1 MRCLKCQA
9 EIAGEPRYCSECGY
23 NVKSG
28 EHILSLTSGS
38 GFSAQEDL
46 TAGSVGKGALK
57 PPSGFSRTLSTELVG
72 RQSELRTLLSLSTLI
87 ENRTYKPGE
96 VMIHK
101 GEMDRDLF
109 FLTEGLVEISRK
121 EGGEDFILNE
131 IEPPHILRDIAFLS
145 GTPRTLPNGDLLPL
159 RRTGIVSSVGGII
172 PMSTTTHKTWG
183 YPQETRKRQLNN
195 SNALMEEFVYEDST
209 YHDTRQ

>member
-1 MRCLKCQA
+1 M
-9 EIAGEPRYCSECGY
+9 PSP
-23 NVKSG
+23 NS
-28 EHILSLTSGS
+28 SLGI
-38 GFSAQEDL
+38 SAQKDPA
-46 TAGSVGKGALK
+46 AGSANDHALR
-57 PPSGFSRTLSTELVG
+57 PPSGFRRTLSTELVA
-72 RQSELRTLLSLSTLI
+72 RQTEAHTVLRLSTLI

-96 VMIHK
+96 VIIHK
-101 GEMDRDLF
+101 GEMKRDLF

-145 GTPRTLPNGDLLPL
+145 GTLRTLPNGDLLPL

>member
-28 EHILSLTSGS
+28 EHILSPTSGS
-38 GFSAQEDL
+38 GFSAKENL

-72 RQSELRTLLSLSTLI
+72 RQSELRTLLSLSMLI

-96 VMIHK
+96 VIIHK
-101 GEMDRDLF
+101 GKMDRDLF

-131 IEPPHILRDIAFLS
+131 IEPPNILRDIAFLS

-159 RRTGIVSSVGGII
+159 RRTGFVSSVGGII
-172 PMSTTTHKTWG
+172 PMSTTTHKMLGLPTG
-183 YPQETRKRQLNN
+183 NPE
-195 SNALMEEFVYEDST
+195 AAIE
-209 YHDTRQ
+209 

>member
-1 MRCLKCQA
+1 MRCLKCQP

-28 EHILSLTSGS
+28 EHILSPTSGS

-46 TAGSVGKGALK
+46 TAGSVGKGELK

-121 EGGEDFILNE
+121 EGGRRFYTERNRTPIHSQGYCLSIWHTANTTERRSASTAADWICILGRRHH
-131 IEPPHILRDIAFLS
+131 PHEHDHTQDVGVTHRKPGS
-145 GTPRTLPNGDLLPL
+145 GN
-159 RRTGIVSSVGGII
+159 
-172 PMSTTTHKTWG
+172 
-183 YPQETRKRQLNN
+183 
-195 SNALMEEFVYEDST
+195 
-209 YHDTRQ
+209 